1 MEPCTIKVHNN
12 GPLHEDES
20 DYSKQLH
27 DVARIPRHPEGS
39 LEEGGEVVVRLG
51 IVLYHGIDSGADLK
65 EYGEIAEG
73 AGFESLWVT
82 ERYFHEETFSLLG
95 FLAAVTQDIK
105 LGLGVTNPY
114 TRNPAL
120 LAMAS
125 ATLDRISGGRFMLGL
140 GRSERLVIQDR
151 MGIPY
156 STPRSDM
163 EESVAIIRDLLAG
176 GRVTSTEGRF
186 RLGNIHLETKPAQ
199 KKLPIYL
206 AAIGPKALRL
216 AGAIADGGLLNAYT
230 STGYVRY
237 AVEEVRKAAQEAG
250 RDPHSIDIACM
261 LVVRLT
267 DDPERIRSSLK
278 RRIVRLLQE
287 PQVGEIL
294 LEKGGFD
301 PSILGPLRASAQK
314 DGGQGAADLLSD
326 EMVDSFYLV
335 GTASRCKERIAEYRE
350 AGVDL
355 PLLLPRLEDYEKVA
369 RSLSS

>member
-1 MEPCTIKVHNN
+1 M
-12 GPLHEDES
+12 
-20 DYSKQLH
+20 
-27 DVARIPRHPEGS
+27 
-39 LEEGGEVVVRLG
+39 VRSG
-51 IVLYHGIDSGADLK
+51 IVLYHGIDSGGDLK
-65 EYGEIAEG
+65 EYGRIAEA

-95 FLAAVTQDIK
+95 FLAAATQHIK

-140 GRSERLVIQDR
+140 GRSEGSVIQDG

-156 STPRSDM
+156 GDPRSTM
-163 EESVAIIRDLLAG
+163 EEAVALIRELLAG
-176 GRVTSTEGRF
+176 ERVRSAEGRF
-186 RLGNIHLETKPAQ
+186 RLGNIHLATKPIQ
-199 KKLPIYL
+199 EKLPIYL

-216 AGAIADGGLLNAYT
+216 AGAIGDGVLLNAYT
-230 STGYVRY
+230 PIGYVRY

-250 RDPHSIDIACM
+250 RDPLSIDIACM
-261 LVVRLT
+261 LIVRLT
-267 DDPERIRSSLK
+267 DDPERIWSSLK
-278 RRIVRLLQE
+278 QRIVRLLEE
-287 PQVGEIL
+287 PRVGEIL

-301 PSILGPLRASAQK
+301 PSILEPIRGSAQK
-314 DGGQGAADLLSD
+314 DGGQTAIGLISD

-335 GTASRCKERIAEYRE
+335 GGASHCKDRIAQYRE

-355 PLLLPRLEDYEKVA
+355 PLLLPRLEGYSKVA
-369 RSLSS
+369 QSLGG

>member
-1 MEPCTIKVHNN
+1 M
-12 GPLHEDES
+12 
-20 DYSKQLH
+20 
-27 DVARIPRHPEGS
+27 
-39 LEEGGEVVVRLG
+39 VRLG
-51 IVLYHGIDSGADLK
+51 IVLYHGIEGGAELK
-65 EYGEIAEG
+65 EYGRIAEA

-95 FLAAVTQDIK
+95 YLAAVTQDIK

-140 GRSERLVIQDR
+140 GRSERFVVQDR

-156 STPRSDM
+156 GDPRATM
-163 EESVAIIRDLLAG
+163 EEAVIIIRDLLAG
-176 GRVTSTEGRF
+176 ERVTSTEGRF
-186 RLGNIHLETKPAQ
+186 RMGSIHLETKPIQ
-199 KKLPIYL
+199 KKPPIYL

-216 AGAIADGGLLNAYT
+216 AGTIADGVLLNAYT
-230 STGYVRY
+230 PTAYVRY

-250 RDPHSIDIACM
+250 RDPDSIDIACM

-267 DDPERIRSSLK
+267 DDPESIWSNLK
-278 RRIVRLLQE
+278 QRIVRLLEE

-301 PSILGPLRASAQK
+301 PSILGPLRASAK
-314 DGGQGAADLLSD
+314 RDGGQGAVGLISD

-335 GTASRCKERIAEYRE
+335 GPASRCKERIAEYRE
-350 AGVDL
+350 AGVEL
-355 PLLLPRLEDYEKVA
+355 PLLLPRLEDYGKVA
-369 RSLSS
+369 QSLSS

>member
-1 MEPCTIKVHNN
+1 M
-12 GPLHEDES
+12 S
-20 DYSKQLH
+20 
-27 DVARIPRHPEGS
+27 
-39 LEEGGEVVVRLG
+39 RLG

-65 EYGEIAEG
+65 EYGRIAEG

-95 FLAAVTQDIK
+95 FLAGVTQHIK

-125 ATLDRISGGRFMLGL
+125 ATLDRISGGRFILGL
-140 GRSERLVIQDR
+140 GRSERFVIKSR
-151 MGIPY
+151 MGMPY
-156 STPRSDM
+156 SNPLSTM
-163 EESVAIIRDLLAG
+163 EEAVAIIRDLLGG
-176 GRVTSTEGRF
+176 GRVSSTEGRF
-186 RLGNIHLETKPAQ
+186 RLGNVHLETKPIQ
-199 KKLPIYL
+199 KEPPIYL

-216 AGAIADGGLLNAYT
+216 AGAIADGVLLNAYT
-230 STGYVRY
+230 PTGYVRY

-250 RDPHSIDIACM
+250 RDPDSIDIACM

-267 DDPERIRSSLK
+267 DDPESIWSTLKQRIA
-278 RRIVRLLQE
+278 RLLEE

-301 PSILGPLRASAQK
+301 PSILEPLRASARN
-314 DGGQGAADLLSD
+314 DGGQGAVDLVSD

-335 GTASRCKERIAEYRE
+335 GTASRCQERIAEYRE
-350 AGVDL
+350 AGVQL
-355 PLLLPRLEDYEKVA
+355 PLLLPRLEDYGKA
-369 RSLSS
+369 AHSLAS